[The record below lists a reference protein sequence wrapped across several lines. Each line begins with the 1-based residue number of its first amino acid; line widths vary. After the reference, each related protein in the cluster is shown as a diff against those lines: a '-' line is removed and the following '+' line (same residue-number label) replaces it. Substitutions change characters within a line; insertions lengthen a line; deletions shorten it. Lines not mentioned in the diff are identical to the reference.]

1 MTEAHRNFLNFEMG
15 QNSLAIPTLDE
26 FLRTIPVPD
35 QIIEIG
41 TGKGGFSVFLQMACM
56 RYQSQFVTYDIDAS
70 RLMYRH
76 MFKVMGI
83 DYRVQDVFECEQEV
97 IDLIKQNGTTILFCD
112 GGDKVKEFNTF
123 APHMKSG
130 DFIFVHDFAEDQK
143 RFDNYIKG
151 KYWNNC
157 EVVIYDILSV
167 LTENNMQHYMS
178 DEWSACAWGCF
189 KKKEWK

>member
-123 APHMKSG
+123 APHLKEG
-130 DFIFVHDFAEDQK
+130 DFILAHDYAVDHSFFEK
-143 RFDNYIKG
+143 HIKG

-157 EVVIYDILSV
+157 ETTLSDIMDTKIKYNL
-167 LTENNMQHYMS
+167 ENFMNEY
-178 DEWSACAWGCF
+178 WNKCAWCCY
-189 KKKEWK
+189 KKEWK